1 MKSLEDVRQSLLSG
15 DEHVVDAR
23 AANRFAGSEPEFR
36 QGVEAGHIPG
46 SANLPY
52 GGIVDAET
60 GTYRDAETLSATFAA
75 AGIDERPVITTCGS
89 GVSACILG
97 LGMHLLGNE
106 NWSVY
111 DGSWTEWGSTA
122 DTRKQRVRHDQE
134 NQRQRRNPAGQW
146 WPRSGINYG
155 IVNPPVY
162 HASTVTSPTLEAYRN
177 RDYTKDITYGR
188 MGTPTQKA
196 LEEAVALVEGGDRA
210 IAVSSGLASIT
221 TAVSAFVES
230 GDHILVTD
238 SAYFPTRNFCNNVM
252 KKYGVETTYYDPLIG
267 VGIADLIQNNTKVVM
282 TEAPGSQTFEVQ
294 DIPAIA
300 EAAHARGAV
309 VINDNTWGTPI
320 NFKSFDR
327 GVDVSVHAA
336 TKYIVG
342 HSDAMLGIIVT
353 TDDHYETILKNFRFW
368 GQHAA
373 PDDCYLGLRGL
384 RSMSI
389 RLKQHQ
395 RTP

>member
-1 MKSLEDVRQSLLSG
+1 MSKK
-15 DEHVVDAR
+15 
-23 AANRFAGSEPEFR
+23 
-36 QGVEAGHIPG
+36 
-46 SANLPY
+46 
-52 GGIVDAET
+52 
-60 GTYRDAETLSATFAA
+60 TYERDETLLAT
-75 AGIDERPVITTCGS
+75 GGRDPDS
-89 GVSACILG
+89 
-97 LGMHLLGNE
+97 
-106 NWSVY
+106 
-111 DGSWTEWGSTA
+111 
-122 DTRKQRVRHDQE
+122 
-134 NQRQRRNPAGQW
+134 
-146 WPRSGINYG
+146 NYG

-162 HASTVTSPTLEAYRN
+162 HASTVTSPTLAAWRS

-221 TAVSAFVES
+221 IAVSAFVES
-230 GDHILVTD
+230 GDHILCTD

-252 KKYGVETTYYDPLIG
+252 AKYGVETTYYDPMIG
-267 VGIADLIQNNTKVVM
+267 GGIADLIQDNTKVIL
-282 TEAPGSQTFEVQ
+282 TEAPGSQTFDVQ

-300 EAAHARGAV
+300 AAAHARGAV

-320 NFKSFDR
+320 NFKSFER

-353 TDDHYETILKNFRFW
+353 TDAHYDTILKNFRFW

-384 RSMSI
+384 RTMGV

-395 RTP
+395 ENALIVANWLKARPEVSRVLFPALPDDPGHELWKRDFEGACGLFGFVLDQHHDDENLGKMLDGMDLFAMGASWGGYESLILPAAPIRTATTWEAEGTLLRLHVGLEHPDDLIADLEAGLDRLKS

>member
-1 MKSLEDVRQSLLSG
+1 MSKK
-15 DEHVVDAR
+15 
-23 AANRFAGSEPEFR
+23 
-36 QGVEAGHIPG
+36 
-46 SANLPY
+46 
-52 GGIVDAET
+52 
-60 GTYRDAETLSATFAA
+60 TYKRDETLLAT
-75 AGIDERPVITTCGS
+75 GGRDPDS
-89 GVSACILG
+89 
-97 LGMHLLGNE
+97 
-106 NWSVY
+106 
-111 DGSWTEWGSTA
+111 
-122 DTRKQRVRHDQE
+122 
-134 NQRQRRNPAGQW
+134 
-146 WPRSGINYG
+146 NYG

-162 HASTVTSPTLEAYRN
+162 HASTVTSPTLAAWRS

-221 TAVSAFVES
+221 IAVSAFVES
-230 GDHILVTD
+230 GDHILCTD

-252 KKYGVETTYYDPLIG
+252 AKYGVETTYYDPMIG
-267 VGIADLIQNNTKVVM
+267 GGIADLIQDNTKVIL
-282 TEAPGSQTFEVQ
+282 TEAPGSQTFDVQ

-300 EAAHARGAV
+300 AAAHARGAV

-320 NFKSFDR
+320 NFKSFER

-353 TDDHYETILKNFRFW
+353 TDAHYDTILKNFRFW

-384 RSMSI
+384 RTMGV

-395 RTP
+395 ENALIVANWLKARPEVSRVLFPALPDDPGHELWKRDFEGACGLFGFVLDQHHDDENLGKMLDGMDLFAMGASWGGYESLILPAAPIRTATTWEAEGTLLRLHVGLEHPDDLIADLEAGLDRLKS

>member
-1 MKSLEDVRQSLLSG
+1 MSKK
-15 DEHVVDAR
+15 
-23 AANRFAGSEPEFR
+23 
-36 QGVEAGHIPG
+36 
-46 SANLPY
+46 
-52 GGIVDAET
+52 
-60 GTYRDAETLSATFAA
+60 TYKRDETLLAT
-75 AGIDERPVITTCGS
+75 GGRDPDS
-89 GVSACILG
+89 
-97 LGMHLLGNE
+97 
-106 NWSVY
+106 
-111 DGSWTEWGSTA
+111 
-122 DTRKQRVRHDQE
+122 
-134 NQRQRRNPAGQW
+134 
-146 WPRSGINYG
+146 NYG

-162 HASTVTSPTLEAYRN
+162 HASTVTSPTLAAWRS

-221 TAVSAFVES
+221 IAVSAFVES
-230 GDHILVTD
+230 GDHILCTD

-252 KKYGVETTYYDPLIG
+252 TKYGVETTYYDPMIG
-267 VGIADLIQNNTKVVM
+267 GGIADLIQDNTKVIL
-282 TEAPGSQTFEVQ
+282 TEAPGSQTFDVQ

-300 EAAHARGAV
+300 AAAHARGAV

-320 NFKSFDR
+320 NFKSFER

-353 TDDHYETILKNFRFW
+353 TDAHYDTILKNFRFW

-384 RSMSI
+384 RTMGV

-395 RTP
+395 ENALIVANWLKARPEVSRVLFPALPDDPGHELWKRDFEGACGLFGFVLDHHHDDENLGKMLDGMDLFAMGASWGGYESLILPAAPIRTATTWEAEGTLLRLHVGLEHPDDLIADLEAGLDRLKS

>member
-1 MKSLEDVRQSLLSG
+1 MSKK
-15 DEHVVDAR
+15 
-23 AANRFAGSEPEFR
+23 
-36 QGVEAGHIPG
+36 
-46 SANLPY
+46 
-52 GGIVDAET
+52 
-60 GTYRDAETLSATFAA
+60 TYKRDETLLAT
-75 AGIDERPVITTCGS
+75 GGRDPDS
-89 GVSACILG
+89 
-97 LGMHLLGNE
+97 
-106 NWSVY
+106 
-111 DGSWTEWGSTA
+111 
-122 DTRKQRVRHDQE
+122 
-134 NQRQRRNPAGQW
+134 
-146 WPRSGINYG
+146 NYG

-162 HASTVTSPTLEAYRN
+162 HASTVTSPTLAAWRS

-221 TAVSAFVES
+221 IAVSAFVES
-230 GDHILVTD
+230 GDHILCTD

-252 KKYGVETTYYDPLIG
+252 AKYGVETTYYDPMIG
-267 VGIADLIQNNTKVVM
+267 GGIADLIQDNTKVIL
-282 TEAPGSQTFEVQ
+282 TEAPGSQTFDVQ

-300 EAAHARGAV
+300 AAAHARGAV

-320 NFKSFDR
+320 NFKSFER

-353 TDDHYETILKNFRFW
+353 TDAHYDTILKNFRFW

-384 RSMSI
+384 RTMGV

-395 RTP
+395 ENALIVANWLKARPEVSRVLFPALPDDPGHELWKRDFEGACGLFGFVLDHHHDDKNLGKMLDGMDLFAMGASWGGYESLILPAAPIRTATTWDAEGTLLRLHVGLEHPDDLIADLEAGLDRLKS

>member
-1 MKSLEDVRQSLLSG
+1 MSKK
-15 DEHVVDAR
+15 
-23 AANRFAGSEPEFR
+23 
-36 QGVEAGHIPG
+36 
-46 SANLPY
+46 
-52 GGIVDAET
+52 
-60 GTYRDAETLSATFAA
+60 TYKRDETLLAT
-75 AGIDERPVITTCGS
+75 GGRDPDS
-89 GVSACILG
+89 
-97 LGMHLLGNE
+97 
-106 NWSVY
+106 
-111 DGSWTEWGSTA
+111 
-122 DTRKQRVRHDQE
+122 
-134 NQRQRRNPAGQW
+134 
-146 WPRSGINYG
+146 NYG

-162 HASTVTSPTLEAYRN
+162 HASTVTSPTLAAWRS

-221 TAVSAFVES
+221 IAVSAFVES
-230 GDHILVTD
+230 GDHILCTD

-252 KKYGVETTYYDPLIG
+252 AKYGVETTYYDPMLG
-267 VGIADLIQNNTKVVM
+267 GGIADLIQDNTKVIL
-282 TEAPGSQTFEVQ
+282 TEAPGSQTFDVQ

-300 EAAHARGAV
+300 AAAHARGAV

-320 NFKSFDR
+320 NFKSFER

-353 TDDHYETILKNFRFW
+353 TDAHYDTILKNFRFW

-384 RSMSI
+384 RTMGV

-395 RTP
+395 ENALIVANWLKARPEVSRVLFPALPDDPGHELWKRDFEGACGLFGFVLDHHHDDKNLGKMLDGMDLFAMGASWGGYESLILPAAPIRTATTWDAEGTLLRLHVGLEHPDDLIADLEAGLDRLKS